1 MAGKEKHNKH
11 PDGRRP
17 DKRWVARPDLNTM
30 PSGVVVRDII
40 VRPNGSV
47 DVHSSPVSFEGY
59 VGGGPSGRINEAN
72 PLARLGLV
80 KPEA

>member
-1 MAGKEKHNKH
+1 MGGKEKHNKH

-47 DVHSSPVSFEGY
+47 DVHSNPFEGY
-59 VGGGPSGRINEAN
+59 VGGGPNGRISEAN

>member
-1 MAGKEKHNKH
+1 MGSKERHSGH
-11 PDGRRP
+11 PNSRRP

-30 PSGVVVRDII
+30 PHDVVHDVA

-80 KPEA
+80 KSEA